1 MNNKRF
7 KVSEFSAIILAA
19 EHDIY
24 PILSPRQPLNSLPF
38 GNIPLI
44 HWQLDFLRNSGFE
57 SCIIVTYEEQVSEIQ
72 RLVNGWLEHHKV
84 STFNLRFFQTGRSTS
99 EVDALAQIGT
109 QIKSDVLVIGANF
122 ISTVPITD
130 IADIHRV
137 QDSTVTM
144 AVRTPMRYEFRPSR
158 AEGSDGDAWDRMQE
172 ENVDSSVRL
181 YLGVHKSE
189 KRHEVC
195 HRVLLYDHHFK
206 GHQDDSSALRIS
218 KSVLRAHPRMKVY
231 TDLSPCRVA
240 VLSSWVMAW
249 LTAHP
254 DLAGSG
260 LYSVWNDLIPV
271 LVSSQ
276 LSEDPT
282 MKNFQTRA
290 DKNRQ
295 FQERS
300 TGAQIGESAVA
311 YKNKDMK
318 RRKCFVFFHPPSD
331 LDTLV
336 WNWKSFRKM
345 NFQILR
351 GSISHEFRK
360 AVDARN
366 LEDLV
371 QKMANEAG
379 NPLFIEKEKPV
390 RRGGR
395 EKEQGE
401 EEDEMQANEG
411 GEDSEGEDDAIGDE
425 EEDKVEISKV
435 KKTIFGDK
443 VQVGKGCTIKYCT
456 IGSNCRIGD
465 HCVLDHCLLLDGVT
479 IEEGTQLENT
489 IVSFKSTVGSL
500 CKLTQCVVAFEQ
512 NVPPGTESRNATF
525 DETIG
530 IKEFGVRVQV
540 GS

>member
-24 PILSPRQPLNSLPF
+24 PILSSRQPLNSLPF

-44 HWQLDFLRNSGFE
+44 HWQLDFLQNSGFE

-72 RLVNGWLEHHKV
+72 LLVNGWLAHHKV
-84 STFNLRFFQTGRSTS
+84 STFNLRFFQTARSTS
-99 EVDALAQIGT
+99 EVEALAQIGT
-109 QIKSDVLVIGANF
+109 QIKSDILVIGANF

-144 AVRTPMRYEFRPSR
+144 AVRTPRRHEFRPSR

-218 KSVLRAHPRMKVY
+218 KSVLRAHPRMKVF

-300 TGAQIGESAVA
+300 TGLQIGESAVA
-311 YKNKDMK
+311 YKKKDMK

-351 GSISHEFRK
+351 GSISAEFRQTVSDRNCK
-360 AVDARN
+360 VKVQQDAA
-366 LEDLV
+366 D
-371 QKMANEAG
+371 AG
-379 NPLFIEKEKPV
+379 NPLMIFEDISDLEA
-390 RRGGR
+390 
-395 EKEQGE
+395 KEQ
-401 EEDEMQANEG
+401 EEDEMQVNEG
-411 GEDSEGEDDAIGDE
+411 CESEGEEDVSANE

-435 KKTIFGDK
+435 CKTIFGDK
-443 VQVGKGCTIKYCT
+443 VQVGKGCTIKFCT
-456 IGSNCRIGD
+456 IGSNCKIGD

-530 IKEFGVRVQV
+530 IKEFGVRVQGV
-540 GS
+540 S